1 MKTCEQLLTEIAQ
14 LKDLKKASAESFDAK
29 IEERSILLQAQMKK
43 DGLDTFKVEGATAYW
58 QGQTK
63 AVVKDWNAVMEY
75 IFKNKAFD
83 MMQRRLSPKNVKARI
98 DAGAKIEGVTISEGE
113 KIFIIKGAKDDKG
126 EE

>member
-1 MKTCEQLLTEIAQ
+1 MSTCERILQEIAA
-14 LKDLKKASAESFDAK
+14 LKDLKKQSDEAFDFK
-29 IEERSILLQAQMKK
+29 IKLRSEALEALMKK
-43 DGLDTFKVEGATAYW
+43 EGLTNLKVEGATAYW

-75 IFKNKAFD
+75 IFTNKAFD

-98 DAGAKIEGVTISEGE
+98 DAGAKIEGVTIEDGA
-113 KIFIIKGAKDDKG
+113 KIFIVKGAKDES

>member
-1 MKTCEQLLTEIAQ
+1 MSTCERILQEIAA
-14 LKDLKKASAESFDAK
+14 LKDLKKQSADAFDFK
-29 IEERSILLQAQMKK
+29 IKLRSEALEALMKK
-43 DGLDTFKVEGATAYW
+43 EGLTNLKVDGATAYW

-63 AVVKDWNAVMEY
+63 AIVKDWNAVMEF

-98 DAGAKIEGVTISEGE
+98 DAGAKIEGVTIEDGA
-113 KIFIIKGAKDDKG
+113 KIFIIKGAKDES

>member
-1 MKTCEQLLTEIAQ
+1 MSTCERILQEIAA
-14 LKDLKKASAESFDAK
+14 LKDLKKQSDEAFDFK
-29 IEERSILLQAQMKK
+29 IKLRSEALEALMKK
-43 DGLDTFKVEGATAYW
+43 EGLTNLKVEGATAYW

-75 IFKNKAFD
+75 IFENKAFD

-98 DAGAKIEGVTISEGE
+98 DAGAKIEGVTIEDGA
-113 KIFIIKGAKDDKG
+113 KIFIVKGAKDES